1 MFFFVVGGCIVDFFT
16 VDVVCILYD
25 AYFFLGDFTDD
36 TDSKS
41 RAREWLTEYQSFR
54 NSKFKASFTDLIFEQ
69 ITKRLNDF
77 FEINEIRKASYIVV
91 GFDHCGFSAETALY
105 NVRIN
110 GSLCKEIYSTD
121 LLGFFLEDTDK
132 FLTDDLTLRF
142 RLCNTGKLVVISLL
156 CVHADKVQVKLT
168 IRSEYTFNLITF
180 ILTKKA
186 MIYKYTGKLLADRS
200 GKKSCCHGGIYT
212 T

>member
-1 MFFFVVGGCIVDFFT
+1 M
-16 VDVVCILYD
+16 
-25 AYFFLGDFTDD
+25 
-36 TDSKS
+36 
-41 RAREWLTEYQSFR
+41 
-54 NSKFKASFTDLIFEQ
+54 
-69 ITKRLNDF
+69 
-77 FEINEIRKASYIVV
+77 

-121 LLGFFLEDTDK
+121 LLGFLLEDTDK

-142 RLCNTGKLVVISLL
+142 RLCNTSKLIVISLL
-156 CVHADKVQVKLT
+156 CIDANKVQVKLT

-180 ILTKKA
+180 ILTKKT
-186 MIYKYTGKLLADRS
+186 MIYKYTGKLLADCS
-200 GKKSCCHGGIYT
+200 GKKSCCYGGIYT

>member
-54 NSKFKASFTDLIFEQ
+54 NSKLKAGFTDLIFEQ
-69 ITKRLNDF
+69 VTKRLNDF
-77 FEINEIRKASYIVV
+77 FEINEIRKASYVV
-91 GFDHCGFSAETALY
+91 MGFDHCGFSAETALY

-186 MIYKYTGKLLADRS
+186 MIYKYAGKLLTDRS

>member
-1 MFFFVVGGCIVDFFT
+1 M
-16 VDVVCILYD
+16 
-25 AYFFLGDFTDD
+25 
-36 TDSKS
+36 
-41 RAREWLTEYQSFR
+41 
-54 NSKFKASFTDLIFEQ
+54 
-69 ITKRLNDF
+69 
-77 FEINEIRKASYIVV
+77 V

-121 LLGFFLEDTDK
+121 LLGFLLEDTDK

-142 RLCNTGKLVVISLL
+142 RLCNTGKLIVISLL
-156 CVHADKVQVKLT
+156 CIHADKVQVKLT

-186 MIYKYTGKLLADRS
+186 MIYKYASKLLTDRS